1 VTTPAPARTPARS
14 DAPSAVRL
22 AIVGVGH
29 LGRHHVRVAGS
40 LPGFELVGI
49 HDHHDGRAEEV
60 ARESGLRVLPGRDA
74 VASEAQAVVIATPTT
89 SHAELC
95 RFFLERGLDVLVEKP
110 IASSVAEADGLVRL
124 ARAGGRVLQVGHVE
138 RYNPAVEAL
147 LARVREPL
155 FLEGH
160 RLGLF
165 TPRSLDLDVVCDLMI
180 HDLQIVTDL
189 VRRPIVDIRAAGA
202 PILTSRL
209 DVAHARIA
217 FEGGCVANLTAS
229 RVSFERMRKLR
240 VFAPALYCAVD
251 MHTRRVEAYRLE
263 RGSAGP
269 TIVPEEVPVEQADP
283 LSRELEDFRR
293 AVCTRGEPL
302 VTGEVGRD
310 ALRLAE
316 RVVAAAEEHRRG
328 AEVAWA

>member
-1 VTTPAPARTPARS
+1 MTLARPGAPER
-14 DAPSAVRL
+14 VRL

-29 LGRHHVRVAGS
+29 LGRHHVRVAAS
-40 LPGFELVGI
+40 VAGFELVGI
-49 HDHHDGRAEEV
+49 HDHHEGRAEE
-60 ARESGLRVLPGRDA
+60 AGRESRVRVLAGPDA
-74 VASEAQAVVIATPTT
+74 VAREAQAVVIATPTS
-89 SHAELC
+89 SHAELG

-110 IASSVAEADGLVRL
+110 IAASLSEADAMVRL
-124 ARAGGRVLQVGHVE
+124 ARAKGRILQVGHVE

-147 LARVREPL
+147 LARVRDPIL
-155 FLEGH
+155 VEGH

-165 TPRSLDLDVVCDLMI
+165 TPRSLDLDVVRDLMI

-189 VRRPIVDIRAAGA
+189 VRRPIVDIHAAGA

-209 DVAHARIA
+209 DIAHARIA

-240 VFAPALYCAVD
+240 VFSPGLYCAVD
-251 MHTRRVEAYRLE
+251 MHTRRVEAFRLE
-263 RGSAGP
+263 RGSGDP
-269 TIVPEEVPVEQADP
+269 SILPEEVAVEDADP
-283 LSRELEDFRR
+283 LSRELADFLC
-293 AVCTRGEPL
+293 AVRTRGEPL

-310 ALRLAE
+310 ALALAE
-316 RVVAAAEEHRRG
+316 RVVEAAEAHRRG

>member
-1 VTTPAPARTPARS
+1 
-14 DAPSAVRL
+14 VRL

-60 ARESGLRVLPGRDA
+60 ARESGLRVLPGPDA

-155 FLEGH
+155 FVEGH

-165 TPRSLDLDVVCDLMI
+165 TPRSLDVDVVCDLMI

-263 RGSAGP
+263 RGSAGTP
-269 TIVPEEVPVEQADP
+269 AIVPEEIPVEEADP

-293 AVCTRGEPL
+293 AVCTRSEPL